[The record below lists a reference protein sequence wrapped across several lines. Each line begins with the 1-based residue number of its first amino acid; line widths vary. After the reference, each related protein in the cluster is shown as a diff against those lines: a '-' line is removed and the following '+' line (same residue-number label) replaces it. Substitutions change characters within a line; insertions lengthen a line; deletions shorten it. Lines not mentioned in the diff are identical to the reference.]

1 MNRVK
6 FWLRWTWR
14 DLRARWL
21 QVIAIALIIALGT
34 GIYSGFGGQE
44 KWRTDSYDLSYNS
57 LNMYDLRMEL
67 TDGNYV
73 DSDALLALLDGI
85 DGVKT
90 METRL
95 VLPTQVDAS
104 TDDETILVKGR
115 LVGVDVSNGG
125 PHVNGV
131 FVDDD
136 SGRNLT
142 DDDSGRNLAI
152 VEYKFAKRY
161 ELEPG
166 DPIRISGDV
175 ALDFVG
181 AGHSPEYFIVQD
193 DTGLALGEANFAI
206 IFMPLESVQNLS
218 GHEGE
223 SNELVVLIDDPD
235 NHALRQQVEDE
246 IKSRVG
252 TAFPNMGVEFNV
264 KEDDPVLSL
273 VYEDAKNDQGL
284 WNSIAALFLL
294 GAAMGAF
301 NLAGRIV
308 ESQRRQIGIGMALGV
323 PRFWIAFRPMLIG
336 LQIAI
341 LGTIFGLIAGLAL
354 TNLFAELV
362 KTFTP
367 LPYWN
372 ISLHWPSFIG
382 AAFLGILLPMIA
394 TLIPTFR
401 AVRVQPIDAIRSG
414 HLIAKGGG
422 LSWLMNYLPI
432 PSRSFTQMPFRN
444 ILRSPWRTLLTVL
457 GVSVAVL
464 LMVVFIG
471 FYDSFVATIDQAE
484 DAFMYQGKD
493 RVIVNLDGFYPT
505 DSDVVTNL
513 SALTTDEGEPL
524 FSAVDTN
531 LLLGG
536 TLMNNGEEI
545 ETSIELFNTD
555 STIWIP
561 DLVEGDLESEQ
572 PSIILSEK
580 AADDLGISVG
590 DSVQLEHVLL
600 VVNDGIPA
608 FRLVEDDVTVIGVH
622 NNPFRPLSY
631 MSLNHADLM
640 GVAGQTN
647 QIVISPNKDVTDDEV
662 KVVLFTQP
670 GVAAVQTI
678 AAFSEA
684 FDEVL
689 GLFGQFLRVVQGV
702 VLVLAFLIAFNSTSI
717 NVDERVREIAT
728 MFAFGLP
735 IRTVTR
741 MQIIENMLIG
751 ILGTLVGVVLGW
763 LTLQAFIGTR
773 LEEQLEDINFIAAV
787 SPTTIL
793 ISAILGI
800 LVVAL
805 TPLLSIRKMS
815 KMDIPSTLRV
825 ME

>member
-6 FWLRWTWR
+6 FWLRWTGR

-21 QVIAIALIIALGT
+21 QVLAIALIIALGT
-34 GIYSGFGGQE
+34 GIFSGFGGQE

-67 TDGNYV
+67 TDGNFV
-73 DSDALLALLDGI
+73 DSNELLAALEGI

-104 TDDETILVKGR
+104 TNDETILVKGR
-115 LVGVDVSNGG
+115 LVGVDVTNGG
-125 PHVNGV
+125 PYVNSI
-131 FVDDD
+131 FVDEK

-142 DDDSGRNLAI
+142 ADDSGQDVAI
-152 VEYKFAKRY
+152 VEYKFAQQY

-175 ALDFVG
+175 SLDFVG

-193 DTGLALGEANFAI
+193 DTGIALGEATFAV
-206 IFMPLESVQNLS
+206 IFMPLESVQNIS
-218 GHEGE
+218 GHAGE

-246 IKSRVG
+246 IKARVE
-252 TAFPNMGVEFNV
+252 TTFPDMGVAFNV
-264 KEDDPVLSL
+264 KEDDPGFKLN
-273 VYEDAKNDQGL
+273 YEDAKNDQGL

-336 LQIAI
+336 LQIAL
-341 LGTIFGLIAGLAL
+341 LGTIFGLIAGLGL

-362 KTFTP
+362 KSFAP
-367 LPYWN
+367 LPYWD
-372 ISLHWPSFIG
+372 ISLHMPSFIG
-382 AAFLGILLPMIA
+382 AAVLGILLPVIA
-394 TLIPTFR
+394 TLIPTLR

-432 PSRSFTQMPFRN
+432 PGKSFTQMPFRN
-444 ILRSPWRTLLTVL
+444 ILRSPWRTILTVL
-457 GVSVAVL
+457 GVSVAIL

-484 DAFMYQGKD
+484 DAYMYQGAD
-493 RVIVNLDGFYPT
+493 RVIVNLDGFYLT

-513 SALTTDEGEPL
+513 SALKTNEGEPL
-524 FSAVDTN
+524 FSDVDTN
-531 LLLGG
+531 LIVGG
-536 TLMNNGEEI
+536 TLMNKGEEI
-545 ETSIELFNTD
+545 ETSIELLNID
-555 STIWIP
+555 STIWVP
-561 DLVEGDLESEQ
+561 DLDAGSLESEQ
-572 PSIILSEK
+572 VGIIISEK
-580 AADDLGISVG
+580 SADDLGVSVG
-590 DSVQLEHVLL
+590 DNLRLEHVLL
-600 VVNDGIPA
+600 VVNEGVPA
-608 FRLVEDDVTVIGVH
+608 FRLAEDDVKVIGIH

-631 MSLNHADLM
+631 MSLDHADLM

-647 QIVISPNKDVTDDEV
+647 EIVVNPSNEVSADEV
-662 KVVLFTQP
+662 KAVLFTQP

-678 AAFSEA
+678 ASFSEA
-684 FDEVL
+684 FDEAL
-689 GLFGQFLRVVQGV
+689 GLFGQFLRVIQVV
-702 VLVLAFLIAFNSTSI
+702 VLIMAFLIAFNSTSI

-741 MQIIENMLIG
+741 MQVIENMLIG
-751 ILGTLVGVVLGW
+751 ILGTLVGIVLGW
-763 LTLQAFIGTR
+763 LTLQAFIGAR
-773 LEEQLEDINFIAAV
+773 LEEQLEDINFITAI